1 MRPDEPLPTT
11 SVVYF
16 VDQVARAVERA
27 ARWPGTVVLVGGGTW
42 LHRTQVLREFAAAHR
57 FHYVPLGLELSAAL
71 KDVAPDQRPHHVAD
85 MTRALAHPPAGSD
98 YRGCT
103 LDHIEILFHPDLRV
117 RVASLLAQLAR
128 ERPLVASWPGEYVNG
143 RLKYAVPGHPEY
155 QHEPARDIIYIDLEA

>member
-16 VDQVARAVERA
+16 VDQVARAMERA

-42 LHRTQVLREFAAAHR
+42 QHRTQVLREFAAAHR

-71 KDVAPDQRPHHVAD
+71 KNVAPDRRPQHVAD
-85 MTRALAHPPAGSD
+85 MTRALARPPRGSD
-98 YRGCT
+98 HRGCA

-117 RVASLLAQLAR
+117 RVVALLRHLAR
-128 ERPLVASWPGEYVNG
+128 AQPLVVSWPGQYGG
-143 RLKYAVPGHPEY
+143 RRLTYAVPGHPEY
-155 QHEPARDIIYIDLEA
+155 QQESDHDILYIDLEA